1 MRKWET
7 GGSRMTGSPAP
18 GVETNDAARW
28 WRAYVLAES
37 DDVDRLRA
45 LADAGDDHARR
56 ELASWLS
63 DRARTAEAIE
73 VIRPLADAGDDVADL
88 WLVRWLAEGDQLDEL
103 RQRTSR
109 GSYYAPP
116 ELARLLAE
124 HDMYAELRERASFP
138 GGDYALQALARRL
151 AERDLHEELREL
163 VTAAGPE
170 RRALIIQ
177 AAGEG
182 AYGALDVLRML
193 ADLGEKRSQRWLA
206 RRLAREGL
214 MDELRERAASGDEY
228 AQAQLADEADGS

>member
-1 MRKWET
+1 MA
-7 GGSRMTGSPAP
+7 GSPAP
-18 GVETNDAARW
+18 GVEASDAVRW
-28 WRAYVLAES
+28 WRAYVLAEH
-37 DDVDRLRA
+37 DEVDQLRS

-63 DRARTAEAIE
+63 DRARTEEAIE
-73 VIRPLADAGDDVADL
+73 VIRPLADAGDDVAEL
-88 WLVRWLAEGDQLDEL
+88 WLVRWLAEGDHLDEL

-124 HDMYAELRERASFP
+124 HDMYDELRTRASSA
-138 GGDYALQALARRL
+138 GGDYALRALARRL
-151 AERDLHEELREL
+151 AERDKHEELREF
-163 VTAAGPE
+163 VMAADPE

-182 AYGALDVLRML
+182 ASGLDVLRLL
-193 ADLGEKRSQRWLA
+193 ADLGVRSSRAWLA

-214 MDELRERAASGDEY
+214 VDELRQRAAGGDAY
-228 AQAQLADEADGS
+228 AQQQLDEASDAS